1 MTTEQEALI
10 RKAQDSLRAA
20 KLLNENDLIDFA
32 ASRAYY
38 AMFYVAGAF
47 LHSQGLKFSK
57 HGSLIAAFG
66 LHFVKAGLIPAHY
79 HQNLIKGYNKRVIG
93 DYTTNSTLTKTEA
106 ATMITQA
113 EEFLTLAEQML
124 GAQPP
129 AKDQSETEGSSE
141 QG

>member
-1 MTTEQEALI
+1 MTTGQEELI

-20 KLLNENDLIDFA
+20 KLLNENDLIDFS

-38 AMFYVAGAF
+38 AMFYVARAF
-47 LHSQGLKFSK
+47 LLGQGLEFSK

-66 LHFVKAGLIPAHY
+66 LHFVKTGLIPARY

-93 DYTTNSTLTKTEA
+93 DYMTNSTLTKTEV

-113 EEFLTLAEQML
+113 EEFLALAEQIL
-124 GAQPP
+124 GAQTT
-129 AKDQSETEGSSE
+129 AKDQSGTECSSE
-141 QG
+141 QS

>member
-1 MTTEQEALI
+1 MTTGQEELI
-10 RKAQDSLRAA
+10 QKAQDSLRAA
-20 KLLNENDLIDFA
+20 KLLNENELIDFA

-38 AMFYVAGAF
+38 AMFYVARAF
-47 LHSQGLKFSK
+47 LLGQGLEFSK

-66 LHFVKAGLIPAHY
+66 LHFVKTGLIPAHY

-93 DYTTNSTLTKTEA
+93 DYTTNSTLTKTEV

-113 EEFLTLAEQML
+113 EEFLALAEQML

-129 AKDQSETEGSSE
+129 AKDQSEPEGSNG